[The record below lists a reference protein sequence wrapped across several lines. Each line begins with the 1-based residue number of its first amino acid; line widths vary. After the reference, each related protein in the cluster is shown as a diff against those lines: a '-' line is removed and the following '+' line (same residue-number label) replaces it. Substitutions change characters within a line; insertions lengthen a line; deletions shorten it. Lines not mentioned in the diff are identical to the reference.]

1 MPIVLITSPAHGMGR
16 ELAQNLA
23 EKTGWPQYS
32 REQLV
37 EEAHAQGIKLS
48 RLETAIIKTPIISE
62 QLAWEKELYL
72 SFVTDT
78 LCKKIE
84 NRNLIYSGRAGHL
97 LFPGMPHILR
107 VGLGVPLEIRIEK
120 ASAQL
125 SLSPEKAEEYLKFL
139 DQDVE
144 KWVHYVHREQA
155 NDPSNYDLF
164 LNLGNLSLANASVL
178 LSRTADLQDFQA
190 SDKDLKQLE
199 DLHLAARARLHLARN
214 KETAGLSLGVRAR
227 DQVVTVTYMPR
238 QESAATS
245 ISKALNTLEGCRE
258 NLCTMAETNILYIQ
272 ECFDPKAEDLG
283 HVTQL
288 AKRWGAA
295 VELIRLIPKGEEAG
309 VCLEDAG
316 STHLSANGNNSV
328 TYTGGVE
335 DDGPETNTNDGGLID
350 TLEEL
355 VAMGRSAGGSTV
367 AGSSREVIQAVKEN
381 HNYSLVILGNLFLTK
396 GPQAST
402 RLTRELGLTLHD
414 KLRTPVI
421 DIKELKSQF
430 LFGKAQAFKL
440 IMFALIVICIYTLVF
455 SFQKPILNVIG
466 GDLHEKWKWAAAFG
480 IAFFVPFVAFVY
492 GTVSGLILKLIDID

>member
-1 MPIVLITSPAHGMGR
+1 MPIVLITSPPHGLGR
-16 ELAQNLA
+16 ELARNLA

-32 REQLV
+32 REELV
-37 EEAHAQGIKLS
+37 EEAHSQGIKLS
-48 RLETAIIKTPIISE
+48 RLETSIIKSPVISE

-84 NRNLIYSGRAGHL
+84 KKNLIYSGRAGHL
-97 LFPGMPHILR
+97 LFPGVPHILR
-107 VGLGVPLEIRIEK
+107 VGLGVPLEMRIEN

-125 SLSPEKAEEYLKFL
+125 GLSSEKTQEYLESL
-139 DQDVE
+139 DGDIE

-164 LNLGNLSLANASVL
+164 LNLGNLSLANASIL
-178 LSRTADLQDFQA
+178 LSNTADLPDFQL
-190 SDKDLKQLE
+190 SDNDLRHLD

-227 DQVVTVTYMPR
+227 DKVVTVTYMPR
-238 QESAATS
+238 QTAAATS
-245 ISKALNTLEGCRE
+245 ISQALKDLEGCRE
-258 NLCTMAETNILYIQ
+258 NLCTMAETNILYLQ
-272 ECFDPKAEDLG
+272 ECFDPKADDLG
-283 HVTQL
+283 QVTQL

-309 VCLEDAG
+309 VCLE
-316 STHLSANGNNSV
+316 SPRSKPLSANHKDA
-328 TYTGGVE
+328 TGGVE
-335 DDGPETNTNDGGLID
+335 DDGPDIGANDGGLSD

-355 VAMGRSAGGSTV
+355 VAMGRSAGGSTI
-367 AGSSREVIQAVKEN
+367 AGSSREVIHAVKEN
-381 HNYSLVILGNLFLTK
+381 QNYSLVILGNLFLSK

-421 DIKELKSQF
+421 DIKELKSEF

-440 IMFALIVICIYTLVF
+440 LMYFLILLGIYGLVF

-466 GDLHEKWKWAAAFG
+466 GDLHEKWKWAAAVG
-480 IAFFVPFVAFVY
+480 IAFFVPFVAYVY
-492 GTVSGLILKLIDID
+492 GTVSGLLLKLIDID